1 MPVNKNSV
9 TNIAGYKF
17 EQIKNAVDLISV
29 YQQKCEELGL
39 KGTMLI
45 SKNGINFSLAGTQQA
60 TEEIIAF
67 LEEDSRFLNIPLKVT
82 YSETQPF
89 RRMKVRLKK
98 EIISLGRDDIDPRE
112 LTGEY
117 VTPQELLSIYENN
130 EDVVVLDTR
139 NEYETRVG
147 IFENAVDL
155 QLDTF
160 RDFPKA
166 IEQLPEGYKDKQIV
180 MYCTGGI
187 RCETASAVLRSRG
200 VKGHVVQLSGGIHRY
215 LESFPGSKSLYLGKN
230 FVFDARRTDGLI
242 GKGSVGRCDRCGVQ
256 HDEYFDET
264 QSKERI
270 CCHICKVLVLI
281 CPSCEN
287 SKMPFYCDEHAV
299 WRSASTEWVEKRISS
314 LHVELKRLQKTLKKD
329 RERSIKS
336 VHKDLEYC
344 EAWLRNYSS

>member
-29 YQQKCEELGL
+29 YQQKCEDLGL

-60 TEEIIAF
+60 TEAIITF
-67 LEEDSRFLNIPLKVT
+67 LEEDNRFLNIPLKVT

-147 IFENAVDL
+147 LFENAVDL

-187 RCETASAVLRSRG
+187 RCEKASAVMLKAGFKDVKQLEGG
-200 VKGHVVQLSGGIHRY
+200 VLDYFKETGGKY
-215 LESFPGSKSLYLGKN
+215 WNGDC
-230 FVFDARRTDGLI
+230 FVFDERVALDTELNET
-242 GKGSVGRCDRCGVQ
+242 
-256 HDEYFDET
+256 EYIYCY
-264 QSKERI
+264 I
-270 CCHICKVLVLI
+270 CREPL
-281 CPSCEN
+281 
-287 SKMPFYCDEHAV
+287 
-299 WRSASTEWVEKRISS
+299 SAEEKASPDFKIN
-314 LHVELKRLQKTLKKD
+314 
-329 RERSIKS
+329 
-336 VHKDLEYC
+336 EYC
-344 EAWLRNYSS
+344 PYCIKKTV